1 MLGAA
6 RAPGLGWRMVP
17 WGRYLRLRCLPAFAL
32 ALLLALGTAGTAL
45 ADQNDPALEG
55 LFRDLK
61 AAESPQLVRQI
72 EAQIWA
78 RWFDTGSEK
87 MDRMLR
93 AGDIALS
100 TGQYDRSYAILNGV
114 IELRPDL
121 SEGWNRRATLRYL
134 MGDYEGSIA
143 DIDETLKREP
153 RHFGALS
160 GLGLCH
166 LALGNEG
173 EALDAFERAL
183 IHNPHMPGVKR
194 RVQQLRDK
202 LDRQTI

>member
-1 MLGAA
+1 
-6 RAPGLGWRMVP
+6 MVS
-17 WGRYLRLRCLPAFAL
+17 WGHCLRPRCLLTLAL
-32 ALLLALGTAGTAL
+32 ALLLALGAAGTAL
-45 ADQNDPALEG
+45 ADQNDPALDG

-61 AAESPQLVRQI
+61 TAQSPQQVRRI
-72 EAQIWA
+72 ESQIWGL
-78 RWFDTGSEK
+78 WFETGSEQ

-100 TGQYDRSYAILNGV
+100 TGQFNRSYAILNGV

-143 DIDETLKREP
+143 DIGETLKREP

-194 RVQQLRDK
+194 RVEQLRNK
-202 LDRQTI
+202 LNRQAI

>member
-1 MLGAA
+1 MLP
-6 RAPGLGWRMVP
+6 RSRC
-17 WGRYLRLRCLPAFAL
+17 LRCLPALAL
-32 ALLLALGTAGTAL
+32 ALLLALGMTGTAL
-45 ADQNDPALEG
+45 ADQNDPALDG

-78 RWFDTGSEK
+78 RWFDTGSEQ

-93 AGDIALS
+93 AGDRALS
-100 TGQYDRSYAILNGV
+100 TGQFKQSYAILNGV
-114 IELRPDL
+114 IEHRPDL

-166 LALGNEG
+166 LALDNEE
-173 EALDAFERAL
+173 EALEAFERAL
-183 IHNPHMPGVKR
+183 VHNPHMQGVKL
-194 RVQQLRDK
+194 RVQQLRDR
-202 LDRQTI
+202 LGRHAI

>member
-1 MLGAA
+1 MGSWS
-6 RAPGLGWRMVP
+6 RS
-17 WGRYLRLRCLPAFAL
+17 LRLRRLPALAFAL
-32 ALLLALGTAGTAL
+32 LLLLAAAPAT
-45 ADQNDPALEG
+45 ADQNDPALDG
-55 LFRDLK
+55 LFSDLK
-61 AAESPQLVRQI
+61 AAQSPQQVRRI
-72 EAQIWA
+72 ETQIWA
-78 RWFDTGSEK
+78 LWFDTGSEEI
-87 MDRMLR
+87 DRMLR

-100 TGQYDRSYAILNGV
+100 TGRFKRSYAILNGV
-114 IELRPDL
+114 IERRPDL

-166 LALGNEG
+166 LKLGNRE
-173 EALDAFERAL
+173 EALAAFERAL

-194 RVQQLRDK
+194 NVEHLHNLLGRQQ
-202 LDRQTI
+202 I

>member
-1 MLGAA
+1 M
-6 RAPGLGWRMVP
+6 
-17 WGRYLRLRCLPAFAL
+17 RCLPALAL
-32 ALLLALGTAGTAL
+32 ALLLALGTTGTAL
-45 ADQNDPALEG
+45 ADQNDPALDG

-61 AAESPQLVRQI
+61 AAQSPQLVRQI
-72 EAQIWA
+72 ELQIWS
-78 RWFDTGSEK
+78 RWFDTGSEE
-87 MDRMLR
+87 MDRMLL
-93 AGDIALS
+93 AGDRALS
-100 TGQYDRSYAILNGV
+100 SGQFNRSYALLNGV

-143 DIDETLKREP
+143 DIDETLRREP

-166 LALGNEG
+166 IALGNEE

-183 IHNPHMPGVKR
+183 IHNPHMQGVKR
-194 RVQQLRDK
+194 NVKELRDR
-202 LDRQTI
+202 LGRHAI

>member
-1 MLGAA
+1 MGSWSRSL
-6 RAPGLGWRMVP
+6 P
-17 WGRYLRLRCLPAFAL
+17 LRRLPALAFAL
-32 ALLLALGTAGTAL
+32 LLLLAAIPAT
-45 ADQNDPALEG
+45 ADQTDPALDG
-55 LFRDLK
+55 LFSDLK
-61 AAESPQLVRQI
+61 AAQSPQQVRRI
-72 EAQIWA
+72 ETQIWA
-78 RWFDTGSEK
+78 LWFDTGSEEI
-87 MDRMLR
+87 DRMLR

-100 TGQYDRSYAILNGV
+100 TGRFKRSYAILNGV
-114 IELRPDL
+114 IERRPDL

-166 LALGNEG
+166 LKLGNRE
-173 EALDAFERAL
+173 EALAAFERAL

-194 RVQQLRDK
+194 NVEHLHTLLGRQQ
-202 LDRQTI
+202 I

>member
-1 MLGAA
+1 
-6 RAPGLGWRMVP
+6 MVSR
-17 WGRYLRLRCLPAFAL
+17 GHCLRPRCLLTLAL
-32 ALLLALGTAGTAL
+32 ALLLALGAAGTAL
-45 ADQNDPALEG
+45 ADQNDPALDG

-61 AAESPQLVRQI
+61 TAQSPQQVRRI
-72 EAQIWA
+72 ESQIWGL
-78 RWFDTGSEK
+78 WFETGSEK

-100 TGQYDRSYAILNGV
+100 TGQFNRSYAILNGV

-183 IHNPHMPGVKR
+183 VHNPHMPGVKR
-194 RVQQLRDK
+194 RVEQLRNR
-202 LDRQTI
+202 LNRQAI

>member
-1 MLGAA
+1 
-6 RAPGLGWRMVP
+6 MVS
-17 WGRYLRLRCLPAFAL
+17 WSRYLRCLPALAL
-32 ALLLALGTAGTAL
+32 ALMLMLGVAGTAL
-45 ADQNDPALEG
+45 ADQNDPALDG
-55 LFRDLK
+55 LFHDLK
-61 AAESPQLVRQI
+61 AAESPQQVREI
-72 EAQIWA
+72 ELRIWGL
-78 RWFDTGSEK
+78 WFETGSEE

-93 AGDIALS
+93 AGDMALS
-100 TGQYDRSYAILNGV
+100 TGQFNRSYALLNGV

-166 LALGNEG
+166 MALGNQE
-173 EALDAFERAL
+173 EALVAFERAL
-183 IHNPHMPGVKR
+183 VHNPHMGGVKR
-194 RVQQLRDK
+194 NAERLRVL
-202 LDRQTI
+202 LDRQAI